1 MGSGGFASRSRRHM
15 LNFQLRRGNMHPQ
28 STPLVIADV
37 IDFKSLLFCHADSYF
52 DLLNVVILRLD
63 AVSSVH
69 ESIT

>member
-1 MGSGGFASRSRRHM
+1 
-15 LNFQLRRGNMHPQ
+15 MHPQ